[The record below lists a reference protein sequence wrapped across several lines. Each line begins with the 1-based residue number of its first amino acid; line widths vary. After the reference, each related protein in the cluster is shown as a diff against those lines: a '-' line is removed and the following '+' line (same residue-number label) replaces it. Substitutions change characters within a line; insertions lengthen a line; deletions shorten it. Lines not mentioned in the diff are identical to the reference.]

1 MKLNKQIINK
11 KKSMNETRLILIER
25 DELKKLIQEAVR
37 DSQPPQ
43 TSSPQKTEEH
53 LLTSD
58 ELAAELHM
66 SKVTIW
72 KLRKAGRIIGYKL
85 GRRVY
90 YKKSEIL
97 NGI

>member
-1 MKLNKQIINK
+1 MQTK
-11 KKSMNETRLILIER
+11 LILIEP
-25 DELKKLIQEAVR
+25 DELRKLIQEAVR

-43 TSSPQKTEEH
+43 TSSPQKIEER

-72 KLRKAGRIIGYKL
+72 KLRKAGRIKGHKL
-85 GRRVY
+85 GRRIF